1 MAMLELH
8 GENFSPHLK
17 VWFGDMEAETMF
29 RLEFIINSGIKGR
42 VGREASNREL
52 ALKP

>member
-1 MAMLELH
+1 MLELH

-29 RLEFIINSGIKGR
+29 R
-42 VGREASNREL
+42 
-52 ALKP
+52 